1 MFNYHTINAGTIKEA
16 HMDFQTLHTFSE
28 LARCLNFSQTAQ
40 NLFVTQSTITKRISE
55 LEKEIGKPLFIRDKR
70 HVSLT
75 NYGMLYLE
83 YVDRI
88 LNLEKTSIAEL
99 NAYETYSNNLKIGA
113 TNSIY
118 ECHLF
123 DLISKYEQ
131 SSPENAIN
139 VSIDHSQE
147 LIQFLQDGLLDL
159 VFSFLPFQK
168 AGYECEPFHA
178 DQLVLTTSYD
188 NTLYRDGIKQSEL
201 TNIKYLM
208 CNFALND
215 VGTYIRSLFPNHY
228 QFKFEIDN
236 STKLLPYLL
245 NGSGYSFLPEKMLE
259 TYINKKE
266 LRIIP
271 LLDIETPEIKSYY
284 IGRLSSK
291 DKWDKLLCT
300 DA

>member
-1 MFNYHTINAGTIKEA
+1 M
-16 HMDFQTLHTFSE
+16 
-28 LARCLNFSQTAQ
+28 
-40 NLFVTQSTITKRISE
+40 LFRS
-55 LEKEIGKPLFIRDKR
+55 FIRDKR

-215 VGTYIRSLFPNHY
+215 VTH
-228 QFKFEIDN
+228 N
-236 STKLLPYLL
+236 STISSTYDNASATFTANNSQPFSVKDTNVHIKPDFVNEKVELVKVSKTISS
-245 NGSGYSFLPEKMLE
+245 GSMVDDNVSIVSNSSIGSTLITNDASF
-259 TYINKKE
+259 
-266 LRIIP
+266 
-271 LLDIETPEIKSYY
+271 DDDSSWA
-284 IGRLSSK
+284 GRTSWNTWKTTVVYEFLVTSEGGR
-291 DKWDKLLCT
+291 
-300 DA
+300 